1 MKATWTDIGNID
13 SFFEANLGLTDDL
26 PKFNLYD
33 ENRVYTRARIL
44 PTSKY
49 TDTILNK
56 AVIADGCIIN
66 AEKIERSVIGIRSR
80 IGKEH

>member
-1 MKATWTDIGNID
+1 M
-13 SFFEANLGLTDDL
+13 GLTDDL

-33 ENRVYTRARIL
+33 ENRVFTRARIL
-44 PTSKY
+44 PTSKF

-80 IGKEH
+80 IGKETNCY